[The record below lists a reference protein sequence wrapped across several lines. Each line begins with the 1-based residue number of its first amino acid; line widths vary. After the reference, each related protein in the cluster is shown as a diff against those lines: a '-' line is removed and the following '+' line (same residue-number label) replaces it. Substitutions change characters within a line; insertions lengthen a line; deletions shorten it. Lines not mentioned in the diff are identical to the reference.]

1 MEKIT
6 SRENAKIKYACRLA
20 SSGAF
25 RRSEGKFLAEGRK
38 LCPELC
44 RGAALETL
52 FCTEAALEKCP
63 ELAGLPGEHY
73 LVEDHVAD
81 KLADVGTH
89 QGVFGVFR
97 TPVHTLDEAKTGGR
111 YLALERVQDPGNV
124 GTLLR
129 SAAAFGFDGVL
140 LSDGCASV
148 FAPKTLRASMGAAV
162 RVPVMEVG
170 AMPAAIAALRAKNIT
185 CLAAA
190 LYQSQPLSAARP
202 GYPGGVCVVI
212 GSEGQGLTEE
222 TIAACSGTVRIPMT
236 DRVESLNA
244 GIAGSI
250 LLWHFRGPGFGQTSL
265 FPPEPAPDP
274 LLCWLWLANTLGAGS
289 SHAGRVL
296 DVFGGAQEA
305 WENRDSDAFRKA
317 VGSPAFA
324 RANLPD
330 NTPAHYRAFARRC
343 AARNIRILPYD
354 DPDYPL
360 AFSRIPDMPLV
371 LYCTGDPL
379 WLNEPGAVGMVGSR
393 RPTEYGLQAAAD
405 LGSGLAK
412 NGAIIV
418 SGLADG
424 LDSAGHRAAVKENC
438 PTIGVL
444 GVPIDRTYPAS
455 NRELRKKIEQKGC
468 VISEYPPESGP
479 VGPNGFLQRNRLIA
493 ALSSALVVVEAQ
505 EKSGTMS
512 TVNHAERYGKPVF
525 VVPGSIYS
533 PNSAG
538 TNALLREGR
547 AKAVCKPG
555 DLFGVLG
562 LRGAAA
568 PAAMRSA
575 PDPMSE
581 TERRVL
587 ACIGPKAKGV
597 EELGAA
603 SGLPTGLLLGTLMK
617 LELAGRVTC
626 LPGKRYILR

>member
-1 MEKIT
+1 
-6 SRENAKIKYACRLA
+6 
-20 SSGAF
+20 
-25 RRSEGKFLAEGRK
+25 
-38 LCPELC
+38 
-44 RGAALETL
+44 
-52 FCTEAALEKCP
+52 
-63 ELAGLPGEHY
+63 
-73 LVEDHVAD
+73 
-81 KLADVGTH
+81 
-89 QGVFGVFR
+89 
-97 TPVHTLDEAKTGGR
+97 
-111 YLALERVQDPGNV
+111 
-124 GTLLR
+124 
-129 SAAAFGFDGVL
+129 
-140 LSDGCASV
+140 
-148 FAPKTLRASMGAAV
+148 
-162 RVPVMEVG
+162 
-170 AMPAAIAALRAKNIT
+170 
-185 CLAAA
+185 
-190 LYQSQPLSAARP
+190 
-202 GYPGGVCVVI
+202 
-212 GSEGQGLTEE
+212 
-222 TIAACSGTVRIPMT
+222 MT
-236 DRVESLNA
+236 
-244 GIAGSI
+244 
-250 LLWHFRGPGFGQTSL
+250 GQTSL

-274 LLCWLWLANTLGAGS
+274 LLCWLWLSQVLGPAS
-289 SHAGRVL
+289 LHAGKVL
-296 DVFGGAQEA
+296 DAFGGAQEA
-305 WENRDSDAFRKA
+305 WEARETEEFRQAAGDA
-317 VGSPAFA
+317 AFK
-324 RANLPD
+324 RAAQLD
-330 NTPAHYRAFARRC
+330 AESCHTLVMQCDALRV
-343 AARNIRILPYD
+343 RILPFD

-547 AKAVCKPG
+547 AKAVCRAE

-562 LRGAAA
+562 LHRKSTADPAA
-568 PAAMRSA
+568 PRPVAS
-575 PDPMSE
+575 PMGE

>member
-1 MEKIT
+1 
-6 SRENAKIKYACRLA
+6 
-20 SSGAF
+20 
-25 RRSEGKFLAEGRK
+25 
-38 LCPELC
+38 
-44 RGAALETL
+44 
-52 FCTEAALEKCP
+52 
-63 ELAGLPGEHY
+63 
-73 LVEDHVAD
+73 
-81 KLADVGTH
+81 
-89 QGVFGVFR
+89 
-97 TPVHTLDEAKTGGR
+97 
-111 YLALERVQDPGNV
+111 
-124 GTLLR
+124 
-129 SAAAFGFDGVL
+129 
-140 LSDGCASV
+140 
-148 FAPKTLRASMGAAV
+148 
-162 RVPVMEVG
+162 
-170 AMPAAIAALRAKNIT
+170 
-185 CLAAA
+185 
-190 LYQSQPLSAARP
+190 
-202 GYPGGVCVVI
+202 
-212 GSEGQGLTEE
+212 
-222 TIAACSGTVRIPMT
+222 MT
-236 DRVESLNA
+236 
-244 GIAGSI
+244 
-250 LLWHFRGPGFGQTSL
+250 GPGFGQTSL

-274 LLCWLWLANTLGAGS
+274 LLCWLWLADVMGPGS
-289 SHAGRVL
+289 IHAGRVL
-296 DVFGGAQEA
+296 DTFGDAQKA
-305 WENRDSDAFRKA
+305 WE
-317 VGSPAFA
+317 A
-324 RANLPD
+324 RYTENFLIAAGL
-330 NTPAHYRAFARRC
+330 AAARRAKTLDAEKYHELIMWC
-343 AARNIRILPYD
+343 DDLGIRILPYD

-455 NRELRKKIEQKGC
+455 NRELRKKIEKKGC

-555 DLFGVLG
+555 DLSGVLG

-568 PAAMRSA
+568 PAAVRSA

>member
-1 MEKIT
+1 
-6 SRENAKIKYACRLA
+6 
-20 SSGAF
+20 
-25 RRSEGKFLAEGRK
+25 
-38 LCPELC
+38 
-44 RGAALETL
+44 
-52 FCTEAALEKCP
+52 
-63 ELAGLPGEHY
+63 
-73 LVEDHVAD
+73 
-81 KLADVGTH
+81 
-89 QGVFGVFR
+89 
-97 TPVHTLDEAKTGGR
+97 
-111 YLALERVQDPGNV
+111 
-124 GTLLR
+124 
-129 SAAAFGFDGVL
+129 
-140 LSDGCASV
+140 
-148 FAPKTLRASMGAAV
+148 
-162 RVPVMEVG
+162 
-170 AMPAAIAALRAKNIT
+170 
-185 CLAAA
+185 
-190 LYQSQPLSAARP
+190 
-202 GYPGGVCVVI
+202 
-212 GSEGQGLTEE
+212 
-222 TIAACSGTVRIPMT
+222 MT
-236 DRVESLNA
+236 
-244 GIAGSI
+244 
-250 LLWHFRGPGFGQTSL
+250 GPGLGQTSL

-274 LLCWLWLANTLGAGS
+274 LLCWLWLADVMGHGS
-289 SHAGRVL
+289 IHAGRVL
-296 DVFGGAQEA
+296 DTFGDAQKA
-305 WENRDSDAFRKA
+305 WE
-317 VGSPAFA
+317 A
-324 RANLPD
+324 RYTENFLTAAGL
-330 NTPAHYRAFARRC
+330 AAARRAKTLDVEKYHELIMWC
-343 AARNIRILPYD
+343 DDLGIRILPYD

-525 VVPGSIYS
+525 AVPGSIYS

-568 PAAMRSA
+568 PAAVRSA

>member
-1 MEKIT
+1 MRAASCCGI
-6 SRENAKIKYACRLA
+6 SGRRACDRARLRPDQSFPA
-20 SSGAF
+20 RTGP
-25 RRSEGKFLAEGRK
+25 R
-38 LCPELC
+38 P
-44 RGAALETL
+44 AALL
-52 FCTEAALEKCP
+52 A
-63 ELAGLPGEHY
+63 LAGKH
-73 LVEDHVAD
+73 
-81 KLADVGTH
+81 
-89 QGVFGVFR
+89 
-97 TPVHTLDEAKTGGR
+97 
-111 YLALERVQDPGNV
+111 
-124 GTLLR
+124 
-129 SAAAFGFDGVL
+129 
-140 LSDGCASV
+140 
-148 FAPKTLRASMGAAV
+148 
-162 RVPVMEVG
+162 
-170 AMPAAIAALRAKNIT
+170 
-185 CLAAA
+185 
-190 LYQSQPLSAARP
+190 
-202 GYPGGVCVVI
+202 
-212 GSEGQGLTEE
+212 
-222 TIAACSGTVRIPMT
+222 
-236 DRVESLNA
+236 
-244 GIAGSI
+244 
-250 LLWHFRGPGFGQTSL
+250 
-265 FPPEPAPDP
+265 
-274 LLCWLWLANTLGAGS
+274 
-289 SHAGRVL
+289 
-296 DVFGGAQEA
+296 
-305 WENRDSDAFRKA
+305 
-317 VGSPAFA
+317 AFA

-412 NGAIIV
+412 NGAI
-418 SGLADG
+418 
-424 LDSAGHRAAVKENC
+424 
-438 PTIGVL
+438 IGVL

-568 PAAMRSA
+568 PAAVRSA